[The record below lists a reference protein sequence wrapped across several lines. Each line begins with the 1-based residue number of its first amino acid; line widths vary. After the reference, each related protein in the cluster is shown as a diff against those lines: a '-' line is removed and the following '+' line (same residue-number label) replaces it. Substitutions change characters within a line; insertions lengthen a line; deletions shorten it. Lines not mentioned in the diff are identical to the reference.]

1 MPVHAGITILMA
13 FFFFSW
19 ATSSLLIVL
28 EMLKYG
34 TAGAQ
39 MGQDLWTVLPV
50 ALCWI
55 LGLHS
60 SSLLCWGLLI
70 TAEQ

>member
-50 ALCWI
+50 ALC
-55 LGLHS
+55 
-60 SSLLCWGLLI
+60 
-70 TAEQ
+70 